1 MSEYTIKQYIKDQ
14 VLLEA
19 KVNKNLHLEHLEDNP
34 LNFGYSG
41 ISKTIDFIN
50 ATIGLLSG
58 SANKSVD
65 VTVKYDGAPAI
76 FCGTDPEDGKF
87 FVGTKSVFS
96 KNAKLIKQE
105 SDLDEYGFSGQ
116 LKDKLSIA
124 LKELSKLGIKGVLQG
139 DMMFTSEDLKDKKI
153 DGKSYVTFQPNTIL
167 YAVPSNSDL
176 AERMKKSKLG
186 VVFHTTY
193 SGDKLEDMKASF
205 GADVSKLNN
214 VSSVWVDDAFYK
226 DVTGSLFSAKETSEL
241 QKKIAKLRRVGNG
254 ISKKSMNNI
263 LSVHNELK
271 SSEMGA
277 GLKTYF
283 NANIRRGV
291 LPKSGVSGVNSFLN
305 HFNNHFEEKV
315 ITKVKQE
322 KTKNLKRERKQNLLN
337 ILIREKVALSN
348 LLNFM
353 LVTIDLKNSIV
364 RKLETGVNSKLETF
378 VVDSD
383 GVRVTKPEGFVAID
397 KLTGGAV
404 KFVDRL
410 EFSQLNFT
418 VDKNWSK
425 VSS

>member
-1 MSEYTIKQYIKDQ
+1 MSYSIRKYLKED
-14 VLLEA
+14 VLVEA

-34 LNFGYSG
+34 LNFGYTG
-41 ISKTIDFIN
+41 ISKTIDFLN

-96 KNAKLIKQE
+96 KNAKLVKQE

-124 LKELSKLGIKGVLQG
+124 LKELPKLGIKGVLQG
-139 DMMFTSEDLKDKKI
+139 DMMFTSGDISNKKI
-153 DGKSYVTFQPNTIL
+153 NGEAYMTLQPNTIM

-176 AERMKKSKLG
+176 ASKMLKSKIG
-186 VVFHTTY
+186 IIFHTTY

-205 GADVSKLNN
+205 GANVSKLNKVN
-214 VSSVWVDDAFYK
+214 SVWVDDAFYK
-226 DVTGSLFSAKETSEL
+226 DVTGSLFSLKETSEL
-241 QKKIAKLRRVGNG
+241 QKKIAKLQRVGNG

-263 LSVHNELK
+263 LSVHDELK
-271 SSEMGA
+271 TSELGA

-283 NANIRRGV
+283 NSNVRRGV
-291 LPKSGVSGVNSFLN
+291 LPKSGVTGVNNFLT
-305 HFNNHFEEKV
+305 HFGNHFEDKV
-315 ITKVKQE
+315 IKKVKQE
-322 KTKNLKRERKQNLLN
+322 KTKNQKRERKQQLINLL
-337 ILIREKVALSN
+337 IKEKVALAN
-348 LLNFM
+348 LLEFM
-353 LVTIDLKNSIV
+353 LLTIELKNSVI
-364 RKLETGVNSKLETF
+364 RKLETGVNSKMETF
-378 VVDSD
+378 VVDSK
-383 GVRVTKPEGFVAID
+383 GIRVTKPEGFVAID
-397 KLTGGAV
+397 KLSGGAV

>member
-1 MSEYTIKQYIKDQ
+1 MSYSIRKYLKED
-14 VLLEA
+14 VLVEA

-34 LNFGYSG
+34 LNFGYTG
-41 ISKTIDFIN
+41 ISKTIDFLN

-96 KNAKLIKQE
+96 KNAKLVKQE

-124 LKELSKLGIKGVLQG
+124 LKELPKLGIKGVLQG
-139 DMMFTSEDLKDKKI
+139 DMMFTSDDITTKKI
-153 DGKSYVTFQPNTIL
+153 NGESYITFQPNTIM

-176 AERMKKSKLG
+176 ASKMLNSKIG
-186 VVFHTTY
+186 IIFHTTY

-205 GADVSKLNN
+205 GANVSKLNK

-226 DVTGSLFSAKETSEL
+226 DVTGSLFSAKETSDLE
-241 QKKIAKLRRVGNG
+241 KNIAKLQRVGNA

-263 LSVHNELK
+263 LSVHDELK
-271 SSEMGA
+271 TSELGA

-283 NANIRRGV
+283 NSNVRRGV
-291 LPKSGVSGVNSFLN
+291 LPKSGVTGVNNFLTHFGN
-305 HFNNHFEEKV
+305 HFDNKV
-315 ITKVKQE
+315 IAKVKQE
-322 KTKNLKRERKQNLLN
+322 KTKNQKRERKQQLLNLL
-337 ILIREKVALSN
+337 IKEKVALSN
-348 LLNFM
+348 LLEFM
-353 LVTIDLKNSIV
+353 LLTIDLKNSVI
-364 RKLETGVNSKLETF
+364 RKLETGVNSKMETF
-378 VVDSD
+378 VVDNK
-383 GVRVTKPEGFVAID
+383 GIRVTKPEGFVAID
-397 KLTGGAV
+397 KLSGGAV

>member
-1 MSEYTIKQYIKDQ
+1 MSYSIKKYLKED
-14 VLLEA
+14 VLVEA

-34 LNFGYSG
+34 LNFGYTG
-41 ISKTIDFIN
+41 ITKTIDFLN

-96 KNAKLIKQE
+96 KTSKLIKQE
-105 SDLDEYGFSGQ
+105 SDLDKYGFSGQ

-124 LKELSKLGIKGVLQG
+124 LKELSKLGIEGVLQG
-139 DMMFTSEDLKDKKI
+139 DMMFTSDDIATKKI
-153 DGKSYVTFQPNTIL
+153 NGESYITFQPNTIM

-176 AERMKKSKLG
+176 ASKMLSSKIG
-186 VVFHTTY
+186 IIFHTTY

-205 GADVSKLNN
+205 GANVSKLNK

-226 DVTGSLFSAKETSEL
+226 DVTGSLFSAKETSDLE
-241 QKKIAKLRRVGNG
+241 KKIAKLQRVGNG

-263 LSVHNELK
+263 LSVHDELK
-271 SSEMGA
+271 TSELGA

-283 NANIRRGV
+283 NSNVRRGV
-291 LPKSGVSGVNSFLN
+291 LPKSGVTGVNNFLT
-305 HFNNHFEEKV
+305 HFGNHFEDKV
-315 ITKVKQE
+315 IKKVKQE
-322 KTKNLKRERKQNLLN
+322 KTKNQKRERKQQLLNLL
-337 ILIREKVALSN
+337 IKEKVALAN
-348 LLNFM
+348 LLEFM
-353 LVTIDLKNSIV
+353 LLTIELKNSVI
-364 RKLETGVNSKLETF
+364 RKLETGVNSKMETF
-378 VVDSD
+378 VVDSK
-383 GVRVTKPEGFVAID
+383 GIRVTKPEGFVAID
-397 KLTGGAV
+397 KLSGGAV

-425 VSS
+425 VS

>member
-1 MSEYTIKQYIKDQ
+1 MSYSIRKYLKEY
-14 VLLEA
+14 VLVEA

-34 LNFGYSG
+34 LNFGHTG
-41 ISKTIDFIN
+41 ISKTIDFLN

-58 SANKSVD
+58 SANKSVN

-96 KNAKLIKQE
+96 KNAKLVKQE

-124 LKELSKLGIKGVLQG
+124 LKELSKLGIEGVLQG
-139 DMMFTSEDLKDKKI
+139 DMMFTSDDITTKKI
-153 DGKSYVTFQPNTIL
+153 NGEPYITFQPNTIM

-176 AERMKKSKLG
+176 ASKMLSSKIG
-186 VVFHTTY
+186 IIFHTTY

-205 GADVSKLNN
+205 GANVSKLNK

-226 DVTGSLFSAKETSEL
+226 DVTGSLFSAKETSDLE
-241 QKKIAKLRRVGNG
+241 KKIAKLQRVGNG

-263 LSVHNELK
+263 LSVHDELK
-271 SSEMGA
+271 TSELGA

-283 NANIRRGV
+283 NSNVRRGI
-291 LPKSGVSGVNSFLN
+291 LPKSGVTGVNNFLT
-305 HFNNHFEEKV
+305 HFGNHFEDKV
-315 ITKVKQE
+315 IKKVKQE
-322 KTKNLKRERKQNLLN
+322 KTKNQKRERKQQLLNLL
-337 ILIREKVALSN
+337 IKEKVALAN
-348 LLNFM
+348 LLEFM
-353 LVTIDLKNSIV
+353 LLTIDLKNSVI
-364 RKLETGVNSKLETF
+364 RKLETGVNSKMETF
-378 VVDSD
+378 VVDNK
-383 GVRVTKPEGFVAID
+383 GIRVTKPEGFVAID
-397 KLTGGAV
+397 KLSGGAV

>member
-1 MSEYTIKQYIKDQ
+1 MSYSIRKYLKED
-14 VLLEA
+14 VLVEA

-34 LNFGYSG
+34 LNFGYVG
-41 ISKTIDFIN
+41 ISKTIDFLN

-116 LKDKLSIA
+116 LKEKLSIA
-124 LKELSKLGIKGVLQG
+124 LQELSKLGIEGVLQG
-139 DMMFTSEDLKDKKI
+139 DMMFTSDDISTKKI
-153 DGKSYVTFQPNTIL
+153 NGESYITFQPNTIM

-176 AERMKKSKLG
+176 ASKMLSSKIG
-186 VVFHTTY
+186 IIFHTTY

-205 GADVSKLNN
+205 GANVSKLNK

-226 DVTGSLFSAKETSEL
+226 DVTGSLFSSKETSDL
-241 QKKIAKLRRVGNG
+241 QKKIAKLQRVGNA
-254 ISKKSMNNI
+254 INRKSMNNI
-263 LSVHNELK
+263 LSVHSELK
-271 SSEMGA
+271 SAELGA

-283 NANIRRGV
+283 NSNVRRGV
-291 LPKSGVSGVNSFLN
+291 LPKSGVSGVNNFLTHFGN
-305 HFNNHFEEKV
+305 HFDNKV
-315 ITKVKQE
+315 ISKVKQE
-322 KTKNLKRERKQNLLN
+322 KTKNQKRERKQQLLNLL
-337 ILIREKVALSN
+337 IKEKVAISN
-348 LLNFM
+348 LIEFM
-353 LVTIDLKNSIV
+353 LLTIELKNSVI
-364 RKLETGVNSKLETF
+364 RKLETGVNSKMETF
-378 VVDSD
+378 VVDSK

-397 KLTGGAV
+397 KLSGGAV

>member
-1 MSEYTIKQYIKDQ
+1 MKED
-14 VLLEA
+14 VLVEA

-34 LNFGYSG
+34 LNFGYTG
-41 ISKTIDFIN
+41 ISKTIDFLN

-96 KNAKLIKQE
+96 KNAKLVKQE
-105 SDLDEYGFSGQ
+105 SDLDKYGFSGQ

-139 DMMFTSEDLKDKKI
+139 DMMFTSGDISNKKI
-153 DGKSYVTFQPNTIL
+153 NGEPYITFQPNTIM

-176 AERMKKSKLG
+176 ASRMLKSKIG
-186 VVFHTTY
+186 IIFHTTY

-205 GADVSKLNN
+205 GANVSKLNK

-226 DVTGSLFSAKETSEL
+226 DVTGSLFSLKETSEL
-241 QKKIAKLRRVGNG
+241 QKKIAKLQRVGNA

-263 LSVHNELK
+263 LSVHDELK
-271 SSEMGA
+271 TSELGA

-283 NANIRRGV
+283 NSNVRRGV
-291 LPKSGVSGVNSFLN
+291 LPKSGVTGVNNFLT
-305 HFNNHFEEKV
+305 HFGNHFEDKV
-315 ITKVKQE
+315 IAKVKQE
-322 KTKNLKRERKQNLLN
+322 KTKNQKRERKQQLLNLL
-337 ILIREKVALSN
+337 IKEKVALAN
-348 LLNFM
+348 LLEFM
-353 LVTIDLKNSIV
+353 LLTIELKNSVI
-364 RKLETGVNSKLETF
+364 RKLETGVNSKMETF
-378 VVDSD
+378 VIDNK
-383 GVRVTKPEGFVAID
+383 GIRVTKPEGFVAID
-397 KLTGGAV
+397 KLSGGAV

-410 EFSQLNFT
+410 EFSQLNFN

>member
-1 MSEYTIKQYIKDQ
+1 MSYSIRKYLKED
-14 VLLEA
+14 VLVEA

-34 LNFGYSG
+34 LNFGYTG
-41 ISKTIDFIN
+41 ISKTIDFLN

-96 KNAKLIKQE
+96 KNAKLVKQE
-105 SDLDEYGFSGQ
+105 SDLDKYGFSGQ

-124 LKELSKLGIKGVLQG
+124 LKELPKLGIKGVLQG
-139 DMMFTSEDLKDKKI
+139 DMMFTSGDISNKKI
-153 DGKSYVTFQPNTIL
+153 NGEPYITFQPNTIM
-167 YAVPSNSDL
+167 YAVSSNSDL
-176 AERMKKSKLG
+176 ASRMLKSKIG
-186 VVFHTTY
+186 IIFHTTY

-205 GADVSKLNN
+205 GANVSKLNK

-226 DVTGSLFSAKETSEL
+226 DVTGSLFSLKETSEL
-241 QKKIAKLRRVGNG
+241 QKKIAKLQRVGNA

-263 LSVHNELK
+263 LSVHDELK
-271 SSEMGA
+271 TSELGA

-283 NANIRRGV
+283 NSNVRRGV
-291 LPKSGVSGVNSFLN
+291 LPKSGVTGVNNFLTHFGN
-305 HFNNHFEEKV
+305 HFDNKV
-315 ITKVKQE
+315 IAKVKQE
-322 KTKNLKRERKQNLLN
+322 KTKNQKKERKQQLLNLL
-337 ILIREKVALSN
+337 IKEKVALAN
-348 LLNFM
+348 LLEFM
-353 LVTIDLKNSIV
+353 LLTIDLKNSVI
-364 RKLETGVNSKLETF
+364 RKLETGVNSKMETF
-378 VVDSD
+378 VVDNK
-383 GVRVTKPEGFVAID
+383 GIRVTKPEGFVAID
-397 KLTGGAV
+397 KLSGGAV

-410 EFSQLNFT
+410 EFSQLNFN

>member
-1 MSEYTIKQYIKDQ
+1 MSYFIRKYLKED
-14 VLLEA
+14 VLVEA

-34 LNFGYSG
+34 LNFGYTG
-41 ISKTIDFIN
+41 ISKTIDFLN

-96 KNAKLIKQE
+96 KNAKLVKQD
-105 SDLDEYGFSGQ
+105 SDLDKYGFSGQ

-124 LKELSKLGIKGVLQG
+124 LKELSKLGVKGVLQG
-139 DMMFTSEDLKDKKI
+139 DMMFTSDDISNKKI
-153 DGKSYVTFQPNTIL
+153 NGESYITFQPNTIM

-176 AERMKKSKLG
+176 ASRMLKSKIG
-186 VVFHTTY
+186 IIFHTTY

-205 GADVSKLNN
+205 GANVSKLNK

-226 DVTGSLFSAKETSEL
+226 DVTGSLFSAKEISEL
-241 QKKIAKLRRVGNG
+241 EKKIAKLQRTGNA
-254 ISKKSMNNI
+254 ISKKSMNDI
-263 LSVHNELK
+263 LSVHDELK
-271 SSEMGA
+271 TSELGA

-283 NANIRRGV
+283 NSNVRRGV
-291 LPKSGVSGVNSFLN
+291 LPKSGVTGVNNFLT
-305 HFNNHFEEKV
+305 HFGNHFEDKV
-315 ITKVKQE
+315 IAKVKQE
-322 KTKNLKRERKQNLLN
+322 KTKNQKRERKQQLLNLL
-337 ILIREKVALSN
+337 IKEKVALAN
-348 LLNFM
+348 LLEFM
-353 LVTIDLKNSIV
+353 LLTIELKNSVI
-364 RKLETGVNSKLETF
+364 RKLETGVNSKMETF
-378 VVDSD
+378 VIDSK
-383 GVRVTKPEGFVAID
+383 GIRVTKPEGFVAID
-397 KLTGGAV
+397 KLSGGAV

-410 EFSQLNFT
+410 EFSQLNFN

>member
-1 MSEYTIKQYIKDQ
+1 MSYSIRKYLKED
-14 VLLEA
+14 VLVEA

-34 LNFGYSG
+34 LNFGYTG
-41 ISKTIDFIN
+41 ISKTIDFLN

-96 KNAKLIKQE
+96 KNAKLVKQE

-124 LKELSKLGIKGVLQG
+124 LKELPKLGIKGVLQG
-139 DMMFTSEDLKDKKI
+139 DMMFTSGDISNKKI
-153 DGKSYVTFQPNTIL
+153 NGEDYITFQPNTIM

-176 AERMKKSKLG
+176 ASRMLNSKIG
-186 VVFHTTY
+186 IIFHTTY

-205 GADVSKLNN
+205 GANVSKLNK

-226 DVTGSLFSAKETSEL
+226 DVTGSLFSEKETSDLE
-241 QKKIAKLRRVGNG
+241 KKIAKLQRVGNV

-263 LSVHNELK
+263 LSVHDDLKTSEL
-271 SSEMGA
+271 GA

-283 NANIRRGV
+283 NSNVRRGI
-291 LPKSGVSGVNSFLN
+291 LPKSGVTGVNNFLTHFGN
-305 HFNNHFEEKV
+305 HFDNKV
-315 ITKVKQE
+315 IAKVKQE
-322 KTKNLKRERKQNLLN
+322 KTKNQKRERKQQLLNLL
-337 ILIREKVALSN
+337 IKEKVALSN
-348 LLNFM
+348 LLEFM
-353 LVTIDLKNSIV
+353 LLTIDLKNSVI
-364 RKLETGVNSKLETF
+364 RKLETGVNSKMETF
-378 VVDSD
+378 VVDSK
-383 GVRVTKPEGFVAID
+383 GIRVTKPEGFVAID
-397 KLTGGAV
+397 KLSGGAV

>member
-1 MSEYTIKQYIKDQ
+1 MSYSIRKYLKED
-14 VLLEA
+14 VLVEA

-34 LNFGYSG
+34 LNFGYTG
-41 ISKTIDFIN
+41 ISKTIDFLN

-96 KNAKLIKQE
+96 KNAKLVKQE
-105 SDLDEYGFSGQ
+105 SDLDKYGFSGQ

-124 LKELSKLGIKGVLQG
+124 LKELSKLGIEGVLQG
-139 DMMFTSEDLKDKKI
+139 DMMFTSDDISNKKI
-153 DGKSYVTFQPNTIL
+153 NGESYITFQPNTIM

-176 AERMKKSKLG
+176 ASKMLSSKIG
-186 VVFHTTY
+186 VIFHTTY

-205 GADVSKLNN
+205 GANVSKLNK

-226 DVTGSLFSAKETSEL
+226 DVTGSLFSAKETSDLE
-241 QKKIAKLRRVGNG
+241 KKIAKLQRVGNV

-263 LSVHNELK
+263 LSVHDELK
-271 SSEMGA
+271 TSELGA

-283 NANIRRGV
+283 NSNVRRGV
-291 LPKSGVSGVNSFLN
+291 LPKSGVAGVNDFLT
-305 HFNNHFEEKV
+305 HFGNHFEDKV
-315 ITKVKQE
+315 IAKVKQE
-322 KTKNLKRERKQNLLN
+322 KTKNQKRERKQNLLN
-337 ILIREKVALSN
+337 LLIKEKVALSN
-348 LLNFM
+348 LLEFM
-353 LVTIDLKNSIV
+353 LLTIELKNSVI
-364 RKLETGVNSKLETF
+364 RKLETGVNSKMETF
-378 VVDSD
+378 VVDSN
-383 GVRVTKPEGFVAID
+383 GIRVTKPEGFVAID
-397 KLTGGAV
+397 KLSGGAV

>member
-1 MSEYTIKQYIKDQ
+1 MSYSIRKYLKED
-14 VLLEA
+14 VLVEA

-34 LNFGYSG
+34 LNFGYIG
-41 ISKTIDFIN
+41 ISKTIDFLN

-58 SANKSVD
+58 SANKSVE

-96 KNAKLIKQE
+96 KNAKLVKQE

-124 LKELSKLGIKGVLQG
+124 LKELPKLGIKGVLQG
-139 DMMFTSEDLKDKKI
+139 DMMFTSDDIKTKKI
-153 DGKSYVTFQPNTIL
+153 NGEPYITFQPNTIM

-176 AERMKKSKLG
+176 ASRMLSSKIG
-186 VVFHTTY
+186 VIFHTTY
-193 SGDKLEDMKASF
+193 SGDNLEDMKASF
-205 GADVSKLNN
+205 GANVSKLNK

-226 DVTGSLFSAKETSEL
+226 DVTGSLFSSKETSDLE
-241 QKKIAKLRRVGNG
+241 KKIAKLQRVGSA

-263 LSVHNELK
+263 LSIHSELK
-271 SSEMGA
+271 TSELGA

-283 NANIRRGV
+283 NSNIRRGV
-291 LPKSGVSGVNSFLN
+291 LPKSGVSGVNNFLT
-305 HFNNHFEEKV
+305 HFGDHFDNKV
-315 ITKVKQE
+315 ISKVKQE
-322 KTKNLKRERKQNLLN
+322 KTKNQKRERKQQLLNLL
-337 ILIREKVALSN
+337 IKEKVAIAN
-348 LLNFM
+348 LLEFM
-353 LVTIDLKNSIV
+353 LLTIELKNSVI
-364 RKLETGVNSKLETF
+364 RKLETGVNSKMETF
-378 VVDSD
+378 VIDNT
-383 GVRVTKPEGFVAID
+383 GIRVTKPEGFVAID
-397 KLTGGAV
+397 KLSGGAV

>member
-1 MSEYTIKQYIKDQ
+1 MSYSIRKYLKES
-14 VLLEA
+14 VLVEA

-34 LNFGYSG
+34 LNFGYTG
-41 ISKTIDFIN
+41 ISKTIDFLN

-96 KNAKLIKQE
+96 KNAKLVKQE

-124 LKELSKLGIKGVLQG
+124 LKELSKLGIEGVLQG
-139 DMMFTSEDLKDKKI
+139 DMMFTSDDIKTKKI
-153 DGKSYVTFQPNTIL
+153 NGEPYITFQPNTIM
-167 YAVPSNSDL
+167 YAVPRNSDL
-176 AERMKKSKLG
+176 ASRMLSSKIG
-186 VVFHTTY
+186 VIFHTTY
-193 SGDKLEDMKASF
+193 SGDNLEDMKASF
-205 GADVSKLNN
+205 GANVSKLNK

-226 DVTGSLFSAKETSEL
+226 DVTGSLFSSKETSDLE
-241 QKKIAKLRRVGNG
+241 KKIAKLQRVGSA

-263 LSVHNELK
+263 LSIHSELK
-271 SSEMGA
+271 TSELGA

-283 NANIRRGV
+283 NSNIRRGV
-291 LPKSGVSGVNSFLN
+291 LPKSGVSGVNNFLT
-305 HFNNHFEEKV
+305 HFGDHFDNKV
-315 ITKVKQE
+315 ISKVKQE
-322 KTKNLKRERKQNLLN
+322 KTKNQKRERKQQLLNLL
-337 ILIREKVALSN
+337 IKEKVAIAN
-348 LLNFM
+348 LLEFM
-353 LVTIDLKNSIV
+353 LLTIELKNSVI
-364 RKLETGVNSKLETF
+364 RKLETGVNSKMETF
-378 VVDSD
+378 VIDNT
-383 GVRVTKPEGFVAID
+383 GIRVTKPEGFVAID
-397 KLTGGAV
+397 KLSGGAV

-418 VDKNWSK
+418 VAKNWSK

>member
-1 MSEYTIKQYIKDQ
+1 MSYSIKKYLKEDVI
-14 VLLEA
+14 VEA

-34 LNFGYSG
+34 LNFGYTG
-41 ISKTIDFIN
+41 ITKTIDFLN

-96 KNAKLIKQE
+96 KTAKLIKQE

-124 LKELSKLGIKGVLQG
+124 LKELSKLGIEGVLQG
-139 DMMFTSEDLKDKKI
+139 DMMFTSNDISTKKI
-153 DGKSYVTFQPNTIL
+153 NGESYITFQPNTIM

-176 AERMKKSKLG
+176 ASKMLKSKIG
-186 VVFHTTY
+186 IIFHTTY

-205 GADVSKLNN
+205 GANVSKLNK

-226 DVTGSLFSAKETSEL
+226 DVTGSLFSAKETSDLE
-241 QKKIAKLRRVGNG
+241 KKIAKLQRVGNA

-263 LSVHNELK
+263 LSVHDELK
-271 SSEMGA
+271 TSELGA

-283 NANIRRGV
+283 NSNVRRGI
-291 LPKSGVSGVNSFLN
+291 LPKSGVTGVNNFLT
-305 HFNNHFEEKV
+305 HFGNHFEDKV
-315 ITKVKQE
+315 ISKVKQE
-322 KTKNLKRERKQNLLN
+322 KTKNQKRERKQQLLNLL
-337 ILIREKVALSN
+337 IKEKVALAN
-348 LLNFM
+348 LLEFM
-353 LVTIDLKNSIV
+353 LLTIELKNSVI
-364 RKLETGVNSKLETF
+364 RKLETGVNSKMETF
-378 VVDSD
+378 VVDSN
-383 GVRVTKPEGFVAID
+383 GIRVTKPEGFVAID
-397 KLTGGAV
+397 KLSGGAV

>member
-1 MSEYTIKQYIKDQ
+1 MSYSIRKYLKED
-14 VLLEA
+14 VLVEA

-34 LNFGYSG
+34 LNFGYTG
-41 ISKTIDFIN
+41 ISKTIDFLN

-96 KNAKLIKQE
+96 KNAKLVKQE
-105 SDLDEYGFSGQ
+105 SDLDKYGFSGQ

-139 DMMFTSEDLKDKKI
+139 DMMFTSGDISNKKI
-153 DGKSYVTFQPNTIL
+153 NGEVYITFQPNTIM

-176 AERMKKSKLG
+176 ASRMLKSKIG
-186 VVFHTTY
+186 IIFHTTY

-205 GADVSKLNN
+205 GANVSKLNK

-226 DVTGSLFSAKETSEL
+226 DVTGSLFSLKETSEL
-241 QKKIAKLRRVGNG
+241 QKKIAKLQRVGNA

-263 LSVHNELK
+263 LSVHDELK
-271 SSEMGA
+271 TSELGA

-283 NANIRRGV
+283 NSNVRRGV
-291 LPKSGVSGVNSFLN
+291 LPKSGVTGVNNFLT
-305 HFNNHFEEKV
+305 HFGNHFEDKV
-315 ITKVKQE
+315 IAKVKQE
-322 KTKNLKRERKQNLLN
+322 KTKNQKRERKQQLLNLL
-337 ILIREKVALSN
+337 IKEKVALAN
-348 LLNFM
+348 LLEFM
-353 LVTIDLKNSIV
+353 LLTIELKNSVI
-364 RKLETGVNSKLETF
+364 RKLETGVNSKMETF
-378 VVDSD
+378 VIDNK
-383 GVRVTKPEGFVAID
+383 GIRVTKPEGFVAID
-397 KLTGGAV
+397 KLSGGAV

-418 VDKNWSK
+418 VDKNWAK

>member
-1 MSEYTIKQYIKDQ
+1 MSYSIRKYLKED
-14 VLLEA
+14 VLVEA

-34 LNFGYSG
+34 LNFGYTG
-41 ISKTIDFIN
+41 ISKTIDFLN

-96 KNAKLIKQE
+96 KNAKLVKRE
-105 SDLDEYGFSGQ
+105 SDLDKYGFSGQ

-124 LKELSKLGIKGVLQG
+124 LKELPKLGIEGVLQG
-139 DMMFTSEDLKDKKI
+139 DMMFTSDDITTKKI
-153 DGKSYVTFQPNTIL
+153 NGEPYITFQPNTIM

-176 AERMKKSKLG
+176 ASKMLKSKIG
-186 VVFHTTY
+186 IIFHTTY

-205 GADVSKLNN
+205 GANVSKLNK

-226 DVTGSLFSAKETSEL
+226 DVTGSLFSEKETSDLE
-241 QKKIAKLRRVGNG
+241 KKIAKLQRVGNA

-263 LSVHNELK
+263 LSVHDELK
-271 SSEMGA
+271 TSELGA

-283 NANIRRGV
+283 NSNVRRGI
-291 LPKSGVSGVNSFLN
+291 LPKSGVTGVNNFLI
-305 HFNNHFEEKV
+305 HFGNHFEDKV
-315 ITKVKQE
+315 IAKVKQE
-322 KTKNLKRERKQNLLN
+322 KTKNQKKERKQQLLNLL
-337 ILIREKVALSN
+337 IKEKVALAN
-348 LLNFM
+348 LLEFM
-353 LVTIDLKNSIV
+353 LLTIDLKNSVI
-364 RKLETGVNSKLETF
+364 RKLETGVNSKMETF
-378 VVDSD
+378 VVDNK
-383 GVRVTKPEGFVAID
+383 GIRVTKPEGFVAID
-397 KLTGGAV
+397 KLSGGAV

>member
-1 MSEYTIKQYIKDQ
+1 MSYSIRKYLKED
-14 VLLEA
+14 VLVEA

-34 LNFGYSG
+34 LNFGYTG
-41 ISKTIDFIN
+41 ISKTIDFLN

-96 KNAKLIKQE
+96 KNAKLVKQE
-105 SDLDEYGFSGQ
+105 SDLDKYGFSGQ

-139 DMMFTSEDLKDKKI
+139 DMMFTSDDITTKKI
-153 DGKSYVTFQPNTIL
+153 NGEPYITFQPNTIM

-176 AERMKKSKLG
+176 ASKMLKSKIG
-186 VVFHTTY
+186 VIFHTTY

-205 GADVSKLNN
+205 GANVSKLNK

-226 DVTGSLFSAKETSEL
+226 DVTGSLFSAKETSDLE
-241 QKKIAKLRRVGNG
+241 KKIAKLQRVGNG

-263 LSVHNELK
+263 LSVHDELK
-271 SSEMGA
+271 TSELGA

-283 NANIRRGV
+283 NSNVRRGV
-291 LPKSGVSGVNSFLN
+291 LPKSGVTGVNNFLT
-305 HFNNHFEEKV
+305 HFGNHFEDKV
-315 ITKVKQE
+315 IAKVKQE
-322 KTKNLKRERKQNLLN
+322 KTKNQKRERKQQLLNLL
-337 ILIREKVALSN
+337 IKEKVALAN
-348 LLNFM
+348 LLEFM
-353 LVTIDLKNSIV
+353 LLTIDLKNSVI
-364 RKLETGVNSKLETF
+364 RKLETGVNSKMETF
-378 VVDSD
+378 VVDSK
-383 GVRVTKPEGFVAID
+383 GIRVTKPEGFVAID
-397 KLTGGAV
+397 KLSGGAV

-410 EFSQLNFT
+410 EFSQLNFN

-425 VSS
+425 VS

>member
-1 MSEYTIKQYIKDQ
+1 MKED
-14 VLLEA
+14 VLVEA

-34 LNFGYSG
+34 LNFGYTG
-41 ISKTIDFIN
+41 ISKTIDFLN

-96 KNAKLIKQE
+96 KNAKLVKQE

-124 LKELSKLGIKGVLQG
+124 LKELPKLGIKGVLQG
-139 DMMFTSEDLKDKKI
+139 DMMFTSGDISNKKI
-153 DGKSYVTFQPNTIL
+153 NGESYITFQPNTIM
-167 YAVPSNSDL
+167 YAVPSDSEL
-176 AERMKKSKLG
+176 ASKMLSSKIG
-186 VVFHTTY
+186 IIFHTTY

-205 GADVSKLNN
+205 GANVSKLNK

-226 DVTGSLFSAKETSEL
+226 DLTGSLFSAKETSDLE
-241 QKKIAKLRRVGNG
+241 KKIAKLQRVGNG

-263 LSVHNELK
+263 LSVHDDLKTSEL
-271 SSEMGA
+271 GA

-283 NANIRRGV
+283 NSNVRRGI
-291 LPKSGVSGVNSFLN
+291 LPKSGVTGVINFLTHFGN
-305 HFNNHFEEKV
+305 HFDNKV
-315 ITKVKQE
+315 ISKVKQE
-322 KTKNLKRERKQNLLN
+322 KTKNQKRERKQQLLNLL
-337 ILIREKVALSN
+337 IKEKVALAN
-348 LLNFM
+348 LLEFM
-353 LVTIDLKNSIV
+353 LLTIELKNSVI
-364 RKLETGVNSKLETF
+364 RKLETGVNSKMETF
-378 VVDSD
+378 VVDSN
-383 GVRVTKPEGFVAID
+383 GIRVTKPEGFVAID
-397 KLTGGAV
+397 KLSGGAV

>member
-1 MSEYTIKQYIKDQ
+1 MSYSIRKYLKED
-14 VLLEA
+14 VLVEA

-34 LNFGYSG
+34 LNFGYVG
-41 ISKTIDFIN
+41 ISKTIDFLN

-96 KNAKLIKQE
+96 KNAKLVKQE
-105 SDLDEYGFSGQ
+105 YDLDKYGFSGQ

-124 LKELSKLGIKGVLQG
+124 LKELSKLGIEGVLQG
-139 DMMFTSEDLKDKKI
+139 DMMFTSDDISNKKI
-153 DGKSYVTFQPNTIL
+153 NGEPYITFQPNTIM

-176 AERMKKSKLG
+176 ASKMLSSKIG
-186 VVFHTTY
+186 VIFHTTY

-205 GADVSKLNN
+205 GANVSKLNK

-241 QKKIAKLRRVGNG
+241 QKKIAKLQRVGNA

-263 LSVHNELK
+263 LSVHDELK
-271 SSEMGA
+271 TSELGA

-283 NANIRRGV
+283 NSNVRRGI
-291 LPKSGVSGVNSFLN
+291 LPKSGVTGVNNFLT
-305 HFNNHFEEKV
+305 HFGNHFEDKV
-315 ITKVKQE
+315 ISKVKQE
-322 KTKNLKRERKQNLLN
+322 KTKNQKRERKQQLLNLL
-337 ILIREKVALSN
+337 IKEKVALSN
-348 LLNFM
+348 LLEFM
-353 LVTIDLKNSIV
+353 LLTIELKNSVI
-364 RKLETGVNSKLETF
+364 RKLETGVNSKMETF
-378 VVDSD
+378 VVDSN
-383 GVRVTKPEGFVAID
+383 GIRVTKPEGFVAID
-397 KLTGGAV
+397 KLSGGAV

>member
-1 MSEYTIKQYIKDQ
+1 MSYSIRKYLKED
-14 VLLEA
+14 VLVEA

-34 LNFGYSG
+34 LNFGYTG
-41 ISKTIDFIN
+41 ISKTIDFLN

-96 KNAKLIKQE
+96 KNAKLVKQE
-105 SDLDEYGFSGQ
+105 SDLDKYGFSGQ

-139 DMMFTSEDLKDKKI
+139 DMMFTSSDITSKKI
-153 DGKSYVTFQPNTIL
+153 NGEPYITFQPNTIM

-176 AERMKKSKLG
+176 ASKMLKSKIG
-186 VVFHTTY
+186 VIFHTTY

-205 GADVSKLNN
+205 GANVSRLNK

-226 DVTGSLFSAKETSEL
+226 DVTGSLFSAKETSDLE
-241 QKKIAKLRRVGNG
+241 KKIAKLQRVRNG

-263 LSVHNELK
+263 LSVHDELK
-271 SSEMGA
+271 TSELGA

-283 NANIRRGV
+283 NSNVRRGI
-291 LPKSGVSGVNSFLN
+291 LPKSGVTGVNNFLT
-305 HFNNHFEEKV
+305 HFGNHFEDKV
-315 ITKVKQE
+315 IAKVKQE
-322 KTKNLKRERKQNLLN
+322 KTKNQKRERKQQLLNLL
-337 ILIREKVALSN
+337 IKEKVALAN
-348 LLNFM
+348 LLEFM
-353 LVTIDLKNSIV
+353 LLTIELKNSVI
-364 RKLETGVNSKLETF
+364 RKLETGVNSKMETF
-378 VVDSD
+378 VVDSK
-383 GVRVTKPEGFVAID
+383 GIRVTKPEGFVAID
-397 KLTGGAV
+397 KLSGGAV

-425 VSS
+425 VS

>member
-1 MSEYTIKQYIKDQ
+1 MSYSIRKYLKED
-14 VLLEA
+14 VLVEA

-34 LNFGYSG
+34 LNFGYTG
-41 ISKTIDFIN
+41 ISKTIDFLN

-96 KNAKLIKQE
+96 KNAKLVKQE
-105 SDLDEYGFSGQ
+105 SDLDKYGFSGQ

-124 LKELSKLGIKGVLQG
+124 LKELSKLGIEGVLQG
-139 DMMFTSEDLKDKKI
+139 DMMFTSDDITTKKI
-153 DGKSYVTFQPNTIL
+153 NGESYITFQPNTIM

-176 AERMKKSKLG
+176 ASKMLNSKIG
-186 VVFHTTY
+186 IIFHTTY

-205 GADVSKLNN
+205 GANVSKLNK

-226 DVTGSLFSAKETSEL
+226 DVTGSLFSSKETSDLE
-241 QKKIAKLRRVGNG
+241 KKIAKLQRVGNA
-254 ISKKSMNNI
+254 ISKKSMNSI
-263 LSVHNELK
+263 LSVHDELK
-271 SSEMGA
+271 TSELGA

-283 NANIRRGV
+283 NSNVRRGI
-291 LPKSGVSGVNSFLN
+291 LPKSGVTGVNNFLT
-305 HFNNHFEEKV
+305 HFGNHFEDKV
-315 ITKVKQE
+315 ISKVKQE
-322 KTKNLKRERKQNLLN
+322 KTKNQKRERKQQLLNLL
-337 ILIREKVALSN
+337 IKEKVALAN
-348 LLNFM
+348 LLQFM
-353 LVTIDLKNSIV
+353 LLTIELKNSVI
-364 RKLETGVNSKLETF
+364 RKLETGVSSKMETF
-378 VVDSD
+378 VIDNK
-383 GVRVTKPEGFVAID
+383 GIRVTKPEGFVAID
-397 KLTGGAV
+397 KLSGGAV

>member
-1 MSEYTIKQYIKDQ
+1 MSYSIRKYLKED
-14 VLLEA
+14 VLVEA

-34 LNFGYSG
+34 LNFGYTG
-41 ISKTIDFIN
+41 ISKTIDFLN

-96 KNAKLIKQE
+96 KNAKLVKQE
-105 SDLDEYGFSGQ
+105 SDLDKYGFSGQ

-124 LKELSKLGIKGVLQG
+124 LQELSKLGIEGVLQG
-139 DMMFTSEDLKDKKI
+139 DMMFTSDDITTKKI
-153 DGKSYVTFQPNTIL
+153 NGESYITFQPNTIM

-176 AERMKKSKLG
+176 ASKMLNSKIG
-186 VVFHTTY
+186 IIFHTTY

-205 GADVSKLNN
+205 GANVSKLNK

-226 DVTGSLFSAKETSEL
+226 DVTGSLFSAKETSDLE
-241 QKKIAKLRRVGNG
+241 KKIAKLQRVGNA
-254 ISKKSMNNI
+254 ISKKSMSNI
-263 LSVHNELK
+263 LSVHDELK
-271 SSEMGA
+271 TSELGA

-283 NANIRRGV
+283 NSNVRRGV
-291 LPKSGVSGVNSFLN
+291 LPKSGVTGVNNFLTHFGN
-305 HFNNHFEEKV
+305 HFDNKV
-315 ITKVKQE
+315 IAKVKQE
-322 KTKNLKRERKQNLLN
+322 KTKNQKRERKQQLLNLL
-337 ILIREKVALSN
+337 IKEKVALSN
-348 LLNFM
+348 LLEFM
-353 LVTIDLKNSIV
+353 LLTIDLKNSVI
-364 RKLETGVNSKLETF
+364 RKLETGVNSKMETF
-378 VVDSD
+378 VVDNK
-383 GVRVTKPEGFVAID
+383 GIRVTKPEGFVAID
-397 KLTGGAV
+397 KLSGGAV

>member
-1 MSEYTIKQYIKDQ
+1 MSYSIRKYLKED
-14 VLLEA
+14 VLVEA

-34 LNFGYSG
+34 LNFGYTG
-41 ISKTIDFIN
+41 ISKTIDFLN

-96 KNAKLIKQE
+96 KNAKLVKQE
-105 SDLDEYGFSGQ
+105 SDLDKYGFSGQ

-124 LKELSKLGIKGVLQG
+124 LKELSKLGIEGVLQG
-139 DMMFTSEDLKDKKI
+139 DMMFTSDDIATKKI
-153 DGKSYVTFQPNTIL
+153 NGESYITFQPNTIM

-176 AERMKKSKLG
+176 ASKMLKSKIG
-186 VVFHTTY
+186 IIFHTTY

-205 GADVSKLNN
+205 GANVSKLNK

-226 DVTGSLFSAKETSEL
+226 DVTGSLFSAKETSDLE
-241 QKKIAKLRRVGNG
+241 KKIAKLQRVGNG

-263 LSVHNELK
+263 LSVHDDLKTSEL
-271 SSEMGA
+271 GA

-283 NANIRRGV
+283 NSNVRRGI
-291 LPKSGVSGVNSFLN
+291 LPKSGVTGVNNFLT
-305 HFNNHFEEKV
+305 HFGNHFEDKV
-315 ITKVKQE
+315 ISKVKQE
-322 KTKNLKRERKQNLLN
+322 KTKNQKRERKQQLLNLL
-337 ILIREKVALSN
+337 IKEKVALSN
-348 LLNFM
+348 LLEFM
-353 LVTIDLKNSIV
+353 LLTIELKNSVI
-364 RKLETGVNSKLETF
+364 RKLETGVNSKMETF
-378 VVDSD
+378 VVDNK
-383 GVRVTKPEGFVAID
+383 GIRVTKPEGFVAID
-397 KLTGGAV
+397 KLSGGAV

-425 VSS
+425 VS

>member
-1 MSEYTIKQYIKDQ
+1 MKED
-14 VLLEA
+14 VLVEA

-34 LNFGYSG
+34 LNFGYTG
-41 ISKTIDFIN
+41 ISKTIDFLN

-96 KNAKLIKQE
+96 KNAKLVKRE
-105 SDLDEYGFSGQ
+105 SDLDKYGFSGQ

-124 LKELSKLGIKGVLQG
+124 LKELPKLGIEGVLQG
-139 DMMFTSEDLKDKKI
+139 DMMFTSDDITTKKI
-153 DGKSYVTFQPNTIL
+153 NGEPYITFQPNTIM

-176 AERMKKSKLG
+176 ASKMLKSKIG
-186 VVFHTTY
+186 IIFHTTY

-205 GADVSKLNN
+205 GANVSKLNK

-226 DVTGSLFSAKETSEL
+226 DVTGSLFSEKETSDLE
-241 QKKIAKLRRVGNG
+241 KKIAKLQRVGNA

-263 LSVHNELK
+263 LSVHDELK
-271 SSEMGA
+271 TSELGA

-283 NANIRRGV
+283 NSNVRRGI
-291 LPKSGVSGVNSFLN
+291 LPKSGVTGVNNFLI
-305 HFNNHFEEKV
+305 HFGNHFEDKV
-315 ITKVKQE
+315 IAKVKQE
-322 KTKNLKRERKQNLLN
+322 KTKNQKKERKQQLLNLL
-337 ILIREKVALSN
+337 IKEKVALAN
-348 LLNFM
+348 LLEFM
-353 LVTIDLKNSIV
+353 LLTIDLKNSVI
-364 RKLETGVNSKLETF
+364 RKLETGVNSKMETF
-378 VVDSD
+378 VVDNK
-383 GVRVTKPEGFVAID
+383 GIRVTKPEGFVAID
-397 KLTGGAV
+397 KLSGGAV

>member
-1 MSEYTIKQYIKDQ
+1 MSYSIKKYLKEDVI
-14 VLLEA
+14 VEA

-34 LNFGYSG
+34 LNFGYTG
-41 ISKTIDFIN
+41 ITKTIDFLN

-96 KNAKLIKQE
+96 KTSKLIKQE
-105 SDLDEYGFSGQ
+105 SDLDKYGFSGQ

-124 LKELSKLGIKGVLQG
+124 LKELSKLGIEGVLQG
-139 DMMFTSEDLKDKKI
+139 DMMFTSDDISTKKI
-153 DGKSYVTFQPNTIL
+153 NGESYITFQPNTIM
-167 YAVPSNSDL
+167 YAVPSDSDL
-176 AERMKKSKLG
+176 ASKMLNSKIG
-186 VVFHTTY
+186 VIFHTTY

-205 GADVSKLNN
+205 GANVSKLNK

-226 DVTGSLFSAKETSEL
+226 DVTGSLFSATETSDL
-241 QKKIAKLRRVGNG
+241 QKKIAKLQRVGNG
-254 ISKKSMNNI
+254 ITKKSMNNI
-263 LSVHNELK
+263 LSVHDELK
-271 SSEMGA
+271 TSELGA

-283 NANIRRGV
+283 NSNVRRGI
-291 LPKSGVSGVNSFLN
+291 LPKSGVEGVNNFLT
-305 HFNNHFEEKV
+305 HFGNHFEDKV
-315 ITKVKQE
+315 IAKVKQE
-322 KTKNLKRERKQNLLN
+322 KTKEQKRERKQQLLNLL
-337 ILIREKVALSN
+337 IKEKVALAN
-348 LLNFM
+348 LLEFM
-353 LVTIDLKNSIV
+353 LLTIELKNSVI
-364 RKLETGVNSKLETF
+364 RKLETGVNSKMETF
-378 VVDSD
+378 VVDSN
-383 GVRVTKPEGFVAID
+383 GIRVTKPEGFVAID
-397 KLTGGAV
+397 KLSGGAV

>member
-1 MSEYTIKQYIKDQ
+1 MSYSIRKYLKED
-14 VLLEA
+14 VLVEA

-34 LNFGYSG
+34 LNFGYTG
-41 ISKTIDFIN
+41 ISKTIDFLN

-96 KNAKLIKQE
+96 KNAKLVKQE
-105 SDLDEYGFSGQ
+105 SDLDKYGFSGQ

-124 LKELSKLGIKGVLQG
+124 LKELSKLGIEGVLQG
-139 DMMFTSEDLKDKKI
+139 DMMFTSDDIATKKI
-153 DGKSYVTFQPNTIL
+153 NGESYITFQPNTIM

-176 AERMKKSKLG
+176 ASKMLKSKIG
-186 VVFHTTY
+186 IIFHTTY

-205 GADVSKLNN
+205 GANVSKLNK

-226 DVTGSLFSAKETSEL
+226 DVTGSLFSAKETSDLE
-241 QKKIAKLRRVGNG
+241 KKIAKLQRVGNG

-263 LSVHNELK
+263 LSVHDDLKTSEL
-271 SSEMGA
+271 GA

-283 NANIRRGV
+283 NSNVRRGI
-291 LPKSGVSGVNSFLN
+291 LPKSGVTGVNNFLT
-305 HFNNHFEEKV
+305 HFGNHFEDKV
-315 ITKVKQE
+315 ISKVKQE
-322 KTKNLKRERKQNLLN
+322 KTKNQKRERKQQLLNLL
-337 ILIREKVALSN
+337 IKEKVALSN
-348 LLNFM
+348 LLEFM
-353 LVTIDLKNSIV
+353 LLTIELKNSVI
-364 RKLETGVNSKLETF
+364 RKLETGVNSKMETF
-378 VVDSD
+378 VIDNK
-383 GVRVTKPEGFVAID
+383 GIRVTKPEGFVAID
-397 KLTGGAV
+397 KLSGGAV

>member
-1 MSEYTIKQYIKDQ
+1 MSYSIRKYLKED
-14 VLLEA
+14 VLVEA

-34 LNFGYSG
+34 LNFGYTG
-41 ISKTIDFIN
+41 ISKTIDFLN

-96 KNAKLIKQE
+96 KNAKLVKQE

-124 LKELSKLGIKGVLQG
+124 LKELPKLGIEGVLQG
-139 DMMFTSEDLKDKKI
+139 DMMFTSGDISNKKI
-153 DGKSYVTFQPNTIL
+153 NGESYITFQPNTIM

-176 AERMKKSKLG
+176 ASKMLSSKIG
-186 VVFHTTY
+186 VIFHTTY

-205 GADVSKLNN
+205 GANVSKLNK

-226 DVTGSLFSAKETSEL
+226 DVTGSLFSAKETSDLE
-241 QKKIAKLRRVGNG
+241 KKIAKLQRVGNG

-263 LSVHNELK
+263 LSVHDDLKTSEL
-271 SSEMGA
+271 GA

-283 NANIRRGV
+283 NSNVRRGI
-291 LPKSGVSGVNSFLN
+291 LPKSGVTGVNNFLT
-305 HFNNHFEEKV
+305 HFGNHFEDKV
-315 ITKVKQE
+315 ISKVKQE
-322 KTKNLKRERKQNLLN
+322 KTKNQKRERKQQLLNLL
-337 ILIREKVALSN
+337 IKEKVALSN
-348 LLNFM
+348 LLEFM
-353 LVTIDLKNSIV
+353 LLTIELKNSVI
-364 RKLETGVNSKLETF
+364 RKLETGVNSKMETF
-378 VVDSD
+378 VVDNK
-383 GVRVTKPEGFVAID
+383 GIRVTKPEGFVAID
-397 KLTGGAV
+397 KLSGGAV

-425 VSS
+425 VS

>member
-1 MSEYTIKQYIKDQ
+1 MN
-14 VLLEA
+14 LLLILSFCLET
-19 KVNKNLHLEHLEDNP
+19 KLHLEHLEDNP
-34 LNFGYSG
+34 LNFGYVG
-41 ISKTIDFIN
+41 ISKTIDFLN

-116 LKDKLSIA
+116 LKEKLSIA
-124 LKELSKLGIKGVLQG
+124 LQELSKLGIEGVLQG
-139 DMMFTSEDLKDKKI
+139 DMMFTSDDISTKKI
-153 DGKSYVTFQPNTIL
+153 NGESYITFQPNTIM

-176 AERMKKSKLG
+176 ASKMLSSKIG
-186 VVFHTTY
+186 IIFHTTY

-205 GADVSKLNN
+205 GANVSKLNK

-226 DVTGSLFSAKETSEL
+226 DVTGSLFSSKETSDL
-241 QKKIAKLRRVGNG
+241 QKKIAKLQRVGNA
-254 ISKKSMNNI
+254 INRKSMNNI
-263 LSVHNELK
+263 LSVHSELK
-271 SSEMGA
+271 SAELGA

-283 NANIRRGV
+283 NSNVRRGV
-291 LPKSGVSGVNSFLN
+291 LPKSGVSGVNNFLTHFGN
-305 HFNNHFEEKV
+305 HFDNKV
-315 ITKVKQE
+315 ISKVKQE
-322 KTKNLKRERKQNLLN
+322 KTKNQKRERKQQLLNLL
-337 ILIREKVALSN
+337 IKEKVAISN
-348 LLNFM
+348 LIEFM
-353 LVTIDLKNSIV
+353 LLTIELKNSVI
-364 RKLETGVNSKLETF
+364 RKLETGVNSKMETF
-378 VVDSD
+378 VVDSK
-383 GVRVTKPEGFVAID
+383 GIRVTKPEGFVAID
-397 KLTGGAV
+397 KLSGGAV

>member
-1 MSEYTIKQYIKDQ
+1 MSYSIRKYLKED
-14 VLLEA
+14 VLVEA

-34 LNFGYSG
+34 LNFGYTG
-41 ISKTIDFIN
+41 ISKTIDFLN

-96 KNAKLIKQE
+96 KNAKLVKQE

-124 LKELSKLGIKGVLQG
+124 LKELPKLGIKGVLQG
-139 DMMFTSEDLKDKKI
+139 DMMFTSDDITTKKI
-153 DGKSYVTFQPNTIL
+153 NGEPYITFQPNTIM

-176 AERMKKSKLG
+176 ASKMLKSKIG
-186 VVFHTTY
+186 VIFHTTY

-205 GADVSKLNN
+205 GANVSKLNK

-241 QKKIAKLRRVGNG
+241 QKKIAKLQRVGNG

-263 LSVHNELK
+263 LSVHDELK
-271 SSEMGA
+271 TSELGA

-283 NANIRRGV
+283 NSNVRRGI
-291 LPKSGVSGVNSFLN
+291 LPKSGVTGVNNFLT
-305 HFNNHFEEKV
+305 HFGNHFEDKV
-315 ITKVKQE
+315 IAKVKQE
-322 KTKNLKRERKQNLLN
+322 KTKNQKRERKQQLLNLL
-337 ILIREKVALSN
+337 IKEKVALAN
-348 LLNFM
+348 LLEFM
-353 LVTIDLKNSIV
+353 LLTIDLKNSVI
-364 RKLETGVNSKLETF
+364 RKLETGVNSKMETF
-378 VVDSD
+378 VVDSK
-383 GVRVTKPEGFVAID
+383 GIRVTKPEGFVAID
-397 KLTGGAV
+397 KLSGGAV

-410 EFSQLNFT
+410 EFSQLNFN

-425 VSS
+425 VS

>member
-1 MSEYTIKQYIKDQ
+1 MSYSIRKYLKED
-14 VLLEA
+14 VLVEA

-34 LNFGYSG
+34 LNFGYTG
-41 ISKTIDFIN
+41 ISKTIDFLN

-58 SANKSVD
+58 SANKSVN

-96 KNAKLIKQE
+96 KNAKLVKQE
-105 SDLDEYGFSGQ
+105 SDLDKYGFSGQ

-124 LKELSKLGIKGVLQG
+124 LKELSKLGIEGVLQG
-139 DMMFTSEDLKDKKI
+139 DMMFTSDDITTKKI
-153 DGKSYVTFQPNTIL
+153 NGEPYITFQPNTIM

-176 AERMKKSKLG
+176 ASKMLNSKIG
-186 VVFHTTY
+186 IIFHTTY

-205 GADVSKLNN
+205 GANVSKLNK

-226 DVTGSLFSAKETSEL
+226 DVTGSLFSAKETSDLE
-241 QKKIAKLRRVGNG
+241 KKIAKLQRVGNG

-263 LSVHNELK
+263 LSVHDELK
-271 SSEMGA
+271 TSELGA

-283 NANIRRGV
+283 NSNVRRGV
-291 LPKSGVSGVNSFLN
+291 LPKSGVTGVNNFLT
-305 HFNNHFEEKV
+305 HFGNHFEDKV
-315 ITKVKQE
+315 IKKVKQE
-322 KTKNLKRERKQNLLN
+322 KTKNQKRERKQQLLNLL
-337 ILIREKVALSN
+337 IKEKVALAN
-348 LLNFM
+348 LLEFM
-353 LVTIDLKNSIV
+353 LLTIDLKNSVI
-364 RKLETGVNSKLETF
+364 RKLETGVNSKMETF
-378 VVDSD
+378 VVDSK
-383 GVRVTKPEGFVAID
+383 GIRVTKPEGFVAID
-397 KLTGGAV
+397 KLSGGAV

>member
-1 MSEYTIKQYIKDQ
+1 MRYSIRKYLKED
-14 VLLEA
+14 VLVEA

-34 LNFGYSG
+34 LNFGYTG
-41 ISKTIDFIN
+41 ISKTIDFLN

-96 KNAKLIKQE
+96 KNAKLVKQE
-105 SDLDEYGFSGQ
+105 SDLDKYGFSGQ

-124 LKELSKLGIKGVLQG
+124 LKELSKLGIEGVLQG
-139 DMMFTSEDLKDKKI
+139 DMMFTSDDIATKKI
-153 DGKSYVTFQPNTIL
+153 NGESYITFQPNTIM

-176 AERMKKSKLG
+176 ASKMLKSKIG
-186 VVFHTTY
+186 IIFHTTY

-205 GADVSKLNN
+205 GANVSKLNK

-226 DVTGSLFSAKETSEL
+226 DVTGSLFSAKETSDLE
-241 QKKIAKLRRVGNG
+241 KKIAKLQRVGNG

-263 LSVHNELK
+263 LSVHDDLKTSEL
-271 SSEMGA
+271 GA

-283 NANIRRGV
+283 NSNVRRGI
-291 LPKSGVSGVNSFLN
+291 LPKSGVTGVNNFLT
-305 HFNNHFEEKV
+305 HFGNHFEDKV
-315 ITKVKQE
+315 ISKVKQE
-322 KTKNLKRERKQNLLN
+322 KTKNQKRERKQQLLNLL
-337 ILIREKVALSN
+337 IKEKVALSN
-348 LLNFM
+348 LLEFM
-353 LVTIDLKNSIV
+353 LLTIELKNSVI
-364 RKLETGVNSKLETF
+364 RKLETGVNSKMETF
-378 VVDSD
+378 VVDNK
-383 GVRVTKPEGFVAID
+383 GIRVTKPEGFVAID
-397 KLTGGAV
+397 KLSGGAV

-425 VSS
+425 VS

>member
-1 MSEYTIKQYIKDQ
+1 MSYSIRKYLKED
-14 VLLEA
+14 VLVEA

-34 LNFGYSG
+34 LNFGYTG
-41 ISKTIDFIN
+41 ISKTIDFLN

-96 KNAKLIKQE
+96 KNAKLVKQE

-124 LKELSKLGIKGVLQG
+124 LKELPKLGIKGVLQG
-139 DMMFTSEDLKDKKI
+139 DMMFTSDDITTKKI
-153 DGKSYVTFQPNTIL
+153 NGEPYITFQPNTIM

-176 AERMKKSKLG
+176 ASKMLKSKIG
-186 VVFHTTY
+186 VIFHTTY

-205 GADVSKLNN
+205 GANVSKLNK

-241 QKKIAKLRRVGNG
+241 QKKIAKLQRVGNG

-263 LSVHNELK
+263 LSVHDELK
-271 SSEMGA
+271 TSELGA

-283 NANIRRGV
+283 NSNVRRGV
-291 LPKSGVSGVNSFLN
+291 LPKSGVTGVNNFLTHFGN
-305 HFNNHFEEKV
+305 HFDDKV
-315 ITKVKQE
+315 IAKVKQE
-322 KTKNLKRERKQNLLN
+322 KTKNQKKERKQQLLNLL
-337 ILIREKVALSN
+337 IKEKVALAN
-348 LLNFM
+348 LLEFM
-353 LVTIDLKNSIV
+353 LLTIDLKNSVI
-364 RKLETGVNSKLETF
+364 RKLETGVNSKMETF
-378 VVDSD
+378 VVDSK
-383 GVRVTKPEGFVAID
+383 GIRVTKPEGFVAID
-397 KLTGGAV
+397 KLSGGAV

-410 EFSQLNFT
+410 EFSQLNFN